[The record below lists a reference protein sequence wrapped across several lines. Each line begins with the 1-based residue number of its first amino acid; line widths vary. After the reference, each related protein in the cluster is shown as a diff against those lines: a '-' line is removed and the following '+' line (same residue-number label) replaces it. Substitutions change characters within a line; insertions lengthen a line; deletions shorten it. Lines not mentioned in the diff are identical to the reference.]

1 MFKDLSARPDP
12 EIVKKHAQ
20 LRTSLLQELMQSE
33 RSAQLHCVREA
44 SRLGDSAP
52 ARALR
57 ACAQHAERVN
67 VEVREAA
74 RQMRVA
80 DEGVLGKTVGRLL
93 SAARSVVVDRIVDEE
108 RSYRGTLAG
117 LRHGVDVVRMLQH
130 VADASGEVEL
140 AGFCTRWL
148 AEREVLVDSVAHAMT
163 WFALHPQVA
172 VEHPGTARELAESA
186 ARPN

>member
-1 MFKDLSARPDP
+1 MFQDLDARPDP
-12 EIVKKHAQ
+12 EIGKKHAK
-20 LRTSLLQELMQSE
+20 LRASLMQELMQSE

-57 ACAQHAERVN
+57 ACAQHADVIHVDLR
-67 VEVREAA
+67 AIA
-74 RQMRVA
+74 RKLHLPDGLVGR
-80 DEGVLGKTVGRLL
+80 TVGRIL
-93 SAARSVVVDRIVDEE
+93 SAARNMVIDRMIDEE

-117 LRHGVDVVRMLQH
+117 LRHGIDVCRMLQH

-140 AGFCTRWL
+140 AGLCTRWL
-148 AEREVLVDSVAHAMT
+148 AEREPLVEAVSHAMT

-172 VEHPGTARELAESA
+172 VEHPGTARELAEA
-186 ARPN
+186 TARPN

>member
-1 MFKDLSARPDP
+1 MAYEPNARPDP
-12 EIVKKHAQ
+12 EVVKKHAK
-20 LRTSLLQELMQSE
+20 LRATLLQELHQSE

-57 ACAQHAERVN
+57 ACARHADKMN
-67 VEVREAA
+67 VELRAAA
-74 RQMRVA
+74 RRQH
-80 DEGVLGKTVGRLL
+80 LGMGLFGRTIGRAL
-93 SAARSVVVDRIVDEE
+93 SAARELVLDRVVEEE

-117 LRHGVDVVRMLQH
+117 LRHGVDVCKMLQH

-148 AEREVLVDSVAHAMT
+148 AEREPLVDEVAHAMT

-172 VEHPGTARELAESA
+172 VEHPRGARELTESH